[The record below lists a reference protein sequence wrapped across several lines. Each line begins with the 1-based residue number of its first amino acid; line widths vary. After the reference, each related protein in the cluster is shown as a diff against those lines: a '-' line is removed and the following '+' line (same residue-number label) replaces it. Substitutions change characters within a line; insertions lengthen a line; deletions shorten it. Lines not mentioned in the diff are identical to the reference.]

1 MGLRCSGGGRLR
13 GQPDDALEH
22 VRLAPHQI
30 GRQNLVTLRSAGTP
44 FVVEG
49 SAEIDGKAYVFARAL
64 VLGADFALRDGSAFD
79 GRLIERWLDV
89 PRAGPNGEPRLDLF
103 AFCLKTAS
111 DRDYFTTGLRILLT
125 P

>member
-1 MGLRCSGGGRLR
+1 
-13 GQPDDALEH
+13 
-22 VRLAPHQI
+22 
-30 GRQNLVTLRSAGTP
+30 LVTLRSGGTP

-49 SAEIDGKAYVFARAL
+49 SIEIDGKAYVFARAL
-64 VLGADFALRDGSAFD
+64 VLGADFALRDDSAFD
-79 GRLIERWLDV
+79 GRRIERWLDV
-89 PRAGPNGEPRLDLF
+89 PRGHGPNGEQRQDLF